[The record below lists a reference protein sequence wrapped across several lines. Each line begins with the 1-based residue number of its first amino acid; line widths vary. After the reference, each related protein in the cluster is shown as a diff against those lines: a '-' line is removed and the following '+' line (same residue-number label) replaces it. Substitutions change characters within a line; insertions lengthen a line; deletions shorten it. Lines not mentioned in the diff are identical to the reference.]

1 MMFRSKIDAWLA
13 AVLVLGV
20 LVTLTAAGHLLVA
33 GGGLTAAF
41 SLVLLGAVLPLWVL
55 SGTHYAV
62 NDTGLR
68 IASGPFR
75 WRIPLSEIESIT
87 PTRNP
92 LSSPALSLD
101 RLRIEYGGGRWIMV
115 SPRDKERFLLEFR
128 ARGVKI

>member
-1 MMFRSKIDAWLA
+1 MFRSKIDGWLA

-20 LVTLTAAGHLLVA
+20 FVALAAAGHLLVA
-33 GGGLTAAF
+33 GGGLTATF

-55 SGTHYAV
+55 LGTYYAI
-62 NDTGLR
+62 NDTELR

-75 WRIPLSEIESIT
+75 WRIPLSEINSIT

-101 RLRIEYGGGRWIMV
+101 RLRIEYASGKWIMV
-115 SPRDKERFLLEFR
+115 SPLDKEKFLRELG
-128 ARGVKI
+128 ARGVTI